1 MQKSYKGYFAAVLIF
16 IDAVVLGLSFGF
28 LHAPSH
34 YYVCLGLILAATV
47 FYEIYR
53 FQKGLRDFLDD
64 HADIP
69 FFYAFLVLACSL
81 VFLRVGAMDM
91 VSLVKTPS
99 MVLNN
104 SQFTMR
110 EEKFLGIFP
119 HTAYVLEGSKVEE
132 EKNQDNEKNQD
143 GDESEEKA
151 ETYSFYIT
159 KDIYNSLSYALPAE
173 ELESDSKTQSY
184 SYSPSAEFTV
194 SYLSG
199 SRKVKDVA
207 MKTTAQETENESEN
221 EDVYVQETPDY
232 ETIEAQILSVTDN
245 CTMTAKI
252 TNLKSYSG
260 KQLKKGQE
268 ITIHS
273 PIDILYPFNVQG
285 FYEIKEGDTVEFYV
299 HSVSQEEGTTV
310 ETEALNLVTAP

>member
-69 FFYAFLVLACSL
+69 FLYAFLVLACSL
-81 VFLRVGAMDM
+81 IFLRAGAMDM

-132 EKNQDNEKNQD
+132 EKNQNNEKNQD

-207 MKTTAQETENESEN
+207 MKTTAQGTAMKVKKRLKHTASTSQKTSTILFPTLYRQRNWNQIPKPSP
-221 EDVYVQETPDY
+221 TP
-232 ETIEAQILSVTDN
+232 ILLLLNSRFP
-245 CTMTAKI
+245 I
-252 TNLKSYSG
+252 
-260 KQLKKGQE
+260 
-268 ITIHS
+268 S
-273 PIDILYPFNVQG
+273 PVPG
-285 FYEIKEGDTVEFYV
+285 R
-299 HSVSQEEGTTV
+299 
-310 ETEALNLVTAP
+310 